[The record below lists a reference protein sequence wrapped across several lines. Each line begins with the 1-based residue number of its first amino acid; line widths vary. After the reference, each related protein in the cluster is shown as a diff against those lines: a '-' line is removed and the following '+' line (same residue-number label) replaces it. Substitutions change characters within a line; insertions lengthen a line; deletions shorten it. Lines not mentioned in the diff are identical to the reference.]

1 MVINTNISASNSS
14 RLLGTSSSMLSKS
27 LARLSSGSRIV
38 SPDDDSAGLAQSIK
52 FDAQINRNRA
62 ANTNIANAISFSQTQ
77 DGFLQKVQKSL
88 DRMSEI
94 SVLAQDATKTV
105 SDLSNYSAEFTQ
117 LQNYISDITTKQ
129 FNGADLF
136 GSASAGLAITIDS
149 DANTFSLNGAT
160 LTGSITSSS
169 GASGLGANGVGI
181 SAIYDSSS
189 ATSVAVGNATSAAT
203 SLTYIKTAIQ
213 NLANMRASVGAN
225 ISRLSLTSEQLDIL
239 NENLSS
245 ANSRI
250 KDVDVAQE
258 STQFAKYNILVQ
270 SGTAM
275 LAQANTLPQSALRLL
290 G

>member
-1 MVINTNISASNSS
+1 MVINTNTSASNSA
-14 RLLGTSSSMLSKS
+14 RLLGMSSSMLSKS

-52 FDAQINRNRA
+52 FDAQINRNKA
-62 ANTNIANAISFSQTQ
+62 ANSNVANAISFSQTQ

-129 FNGADLF
+129 FNGVDLF
-136 GSASAGLAITIDS
+136 GSTSVGLAITIDS
-149 DANTFSLNGAT
+149 DAVTFALNGAT
-160 LTGSITSSS
+160 LTGSFTSSTG
-169 GASGLGANGVGI
+169 GAGLGAGSAV

-189 ATSVAVGNATSAAT
+189 STVAVGNATSAAGT
-203 SLTYIKTAIQ
+203 LTYIKTAIQ
-213 NLANMRASVGAN
+213 NLANMRAKIGAN

-239 NENLSS
+239 NENLSA

-275 LAQANTLPQSALRLL
+275 LAQANALPQSTLRLL

>member
-1 MVINTNISASNSS
+1 MVINTNTSASNSA
-14 RLLGTSSSMLSKS
+14 RLLGMSSSMLSKS

-52 FDAQINRNRA
+52 FDAQINRNKA
-62 ANTNIANAISFSQTQ
+62 ANSNVANAISFSQTQ

-129 FNGADLF
+129 FNGVDLF
-136 GSASAGLAITIDS
+136 GSTSVGLAITIDS
-149 DANTFSLNGAT
+149 DAVTFALNGAT
-160 LTGSITSSS
+160 LTGSFTSSTG
-169 GASGLGANGVGI
+169 GAGLGAGSAV

-189 ATSVAVGNATSAAT
+189 STVAVGNATSAAGT
-203 SLTYIKTAIQ
+203 LTYIKTAIQ
-213 NLANMRASVGAN
+213 NLANMRAKIGAN

-239 NENLSS
+239 NENLSA

-275 LAQANTLPQSALRLL
+275 LAQANALPQSTVRLL

>member
-1 MVINTNISASNSS
+1 MVINTNTSASNSA
-14 RLLGTSSSMLSKS
+14 RLLGMSSSMLSKS

-52 FDAQINRNRA
+52 FDAQINRNKA
-62 ANTNIANAISFSQTQ
+62 ANSNVANAISFSQTQ

-129 FNGADLF
+129 FNGVDLF
-136 GSASAGLAITIDS
+136 GSASVGLAITIDS

-160 LTGSITSSS
+160 LTGSFTSSTG
-169 GASGLGANGVGI
+169 GAGLGAGST
-181 SAIYDSSS
+181 SAIYDSSGTS
-189 ATSVAVGNATSAAT
+189 SVAVGNATSAAT

-213 NLANMRASVGAN
+213 NLAGMRAKIGAN
-225 ISRLSLTSEQLDIL
+225 ISRLSLTSEQIDIL
-239 NENLSS
+239 NENLSA

>member
-52 FDAQINRNRA
+52 FDAQINRNKA
-62 ANTNIANAISFSQTQ
+62 ANSNVANAISFSQTQ

-94 SVLAQDATKTV
+94 SVLAQDATKSV
-105 SDLSNYSAEFTQ
+105 SDMSNYSAEFTQ
-117 LQNYISDITTKQ
+117 LQAYISDITTKQ
-129 FNGADLF
+129 FNGVDLF
-136 GSASAGLAITIDS
+136 GSTSVGLAITIDS
-149 DANTFSLNGAT
+149 DANTFALNGAT
-160 LTGSITSSS
+160 LTGSVTSST
-169 GASGLGANGVGI
+169 GAPGLGTNGVGI
-181 SAIYDSSS
+181 SSIYDSSS
-189 ATSVAVGNATSAAT
+189 ATSVAVSNATSAAT

-213 NLANMRASVGAN
+213 NLANMRAKIGAN

-239 NENLSS
+239 NENLSA

-275 LAQANTLPQSALRLL
+275 LAQANALPQSTLRLL